1 MKSQW
6 RYYRN
11 KNHTKVRGAD
21 SLMSDTRCNA
31 TWDNKVGRGDLDTKI
46 TSIVIE
52 HIDILHFGLVRRKR

>member
-1 MKSQW
+1 
-6 RYYRN
+6 
-11 KNHTKVRGAD
+11 
-21 SLMSDTRCNA
+21 MSDTRCNA